1 MQNFSL
7 YVARDSGLHRLHPL
21 TKSIYVIFLLVAGFA
36 LPGRWTSYL
45 VVLVGVLPLAA
56 WGKVLRRHLRATWRV
71 TWPFALSILLIQGFF
86 WGTGQKLYSVG
97 PVVVWKDGLLYA
109 AMSVGRILVVM
120 SSFVLFTLSTR
131 PDVLM
136 ISLKQAGLPSAIT
149 YIFVTT
155 LQIIPRFQ
163 NKAATVMDAQRSRG
177 LQTEGNLLA
186 RSRAVV
192 PLVVPLVLGS
202 LVDVEERAIA
212 IEARAFNS
220 KHKETSVI
228 DIPDS
233 RIQRQ
238 IRVALV
244 ILSVAALALGI
255 LWPWFS
261 SSK

>member
-21 TKSIYVIFLLVAGFA
+21 TKSLYVVFVLVAGFS

-45 VVLVGVLPLAA
+45 VVLLAVLPLAA

-71 TWPFALSILLIQGFF
+71 TWPFAFSILLIQGFF
-86 WGTGQKLYSVG
+86 WGSGQKLVSLG
-97 PVVVWKDGLLYA
+97 PIVIWMDGLQYA
-109 AMSVGRILVVM
+109 LVSIGRILVVM

-163 NKAATVMDAQRSRG
+163 NKAAMVMDAQRSRG

-220 KHKETSVI
+220 KHKETSVVE
-228 DIPDS
+228 IPDS
-233 RIQRQ
+233 PLQRRLRI
-238 IRVALV
+238 ALAALT
-244 ILSVAALALGI
+244 ILTLALGI
-255 LWPWFS
+255 LWPWLS